1 MKPIRPAADVNREPS
16 SADDALSA
24 DEAPATGRAGLA
36 GTTDAARIEAAGS
49 ASRPFEPGPDIEPL
63 GGRSIESSAIESSA
77 IESSA
82 IESGAIEDIDPL
94 GGVEAEVV
102 PRVDPGPPPAR
113 FDEVTDEDLMD
124 YCVFGYERAF
134 VEITRRYKTR
144 IINLVYRF
152 IRDHQRAED
161 LSQEVFVRVYLH
173 RERYRKSGKFSTWI
187 FTIAVN
193 LAKNEIRRKVRLR
206 NVLSLEG
213 LQEVAGNA
221 GFFLKDKKARPDR
234 DIERDQ
240 LNEIVQRSIE
250 KLPARYRMALVLRDI
265 EGLPYEEIGEI
276 LQIPGG
282 TVRSRINRARLML
295 KEKLKPYVR
304 SGL

>member
-1 MKPIRPAADVNREPS
+1 M
-16 SADDALSA
+16 
-24 DEAPATGRAGLA
+24 
-36 GTTDAARIEAAGS
+36 
-49 ASRPFEPGPDIEPL
+49 
-63 GGRSIESSAIESSA
+63 
-77 IESSA
+77 
-82 IESGAIEDIDPL
+82 
-94 GGVEAEVV
+94 V

-173 RERYRKSGKFSTWI
+173 RERYHKSGKFSTWI

-276 LQIPGG
+276 LQIPGDQCVPASTG
-282 TVRSRINRARLML
+282 LASCSRKSSNRM
-295 KEKLKPYVR
+295 
-304 SGL
+304 

>member
-1 MKPIRPAADVNREPS
+1 MRKREGRDSAGPKERDPVSPRTDEGSQGVPDAGAREHETRNAQHGEAAITSIAGALSTPAGFTARRDTVGDAAEVPAIGVTPVVGASAMGAAD
-16 SADDALSA
+16 
-24 DEAPATGRAGLA
+24 
-36 GTTDAARIEAAGS
+36 TD
-49 ASRPFEPGPDIEPL
+49 
-63 GGRSIESSAIESSA
+63 
-77 IESSA
+77 
-82 IESGAIEDIDPL
+82 
-94 GGVEAEVV
+94 VV
-102 PRVDPGPPPAR
+102 PRAPLPIPAR

-124 YCVFGYERAF
+124 YCVQGAERAF
-134 VEITRRYKTR
+134 VELTRRYKTR

-206 NVLSLEG
+206 NVLSIEG

-221 GFFLKDKKARPDR
+221 GFFLHDKKAKPDR
-234 DIERDQ
+234 DIERGQ

-250 KLPARYRMALVLRDI
+250 KLPSRYRMALVLRDI

>member
-1 MKPIRPAADVNREPS
+1 MKPIRPAADVNRQPGSGGEPLAAGEPQMTERPRVS
-16 SADDALSA
+16 ERAQ
-24 DEAPATGRAGLA
+24 ATERAGLSGPSDGTRIDEA
-36 GTTDAARIEAAGS
+36 GIESG
-49 ASRPFEPGPDIEPL
+49 PFDPGLGIEPL
-63 GGRSIESSAIESSA
+63 GGGSIEQS
-77 IESSA
+77 
-82 IESGAIEDIDPL
+82 AIEDIDPL
-94 GGVEAEVV
+94 GGVEVEVV

-221 GFFLKDKKARPDR
+221 GFFLKDRKARPDR